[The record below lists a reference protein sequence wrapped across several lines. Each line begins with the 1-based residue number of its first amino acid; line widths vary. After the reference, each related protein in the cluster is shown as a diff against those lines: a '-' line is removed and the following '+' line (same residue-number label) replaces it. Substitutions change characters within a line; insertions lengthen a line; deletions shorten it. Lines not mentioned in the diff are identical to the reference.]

1 MVSGTLYRLVA
12 KRLISFSIICR
23 FLGQECSLMKYR
35 LDSLSDEE
43 RASFMLSNGMDFDP
57 VSTEEKNSRK
67 DKLIDLAGVT
77 NVSIIKTTFYKYVCL
92 FCVIF
97 MVLTNIF

>member
-1 MVSGTLYRLVA
+1 
-12 KRLISFSIICR
+12 
-23 FLGQECSLMKYR
+23 MKYR

-57 VSTEEKNSRK
+57 VSNEEKNSRK

-77 NVSIIKTTFYKYVCL
+77 SVSIIKTTFYKYG
-92 FCVIF
+92 
-97 MVLTNIF
+97 LTF